1 MSQIISLELED
12 IQIKAFGCLYFWL
25 VKVRNLT
32 ILAFF
37 FSATLLYNV
46 SSDYFLLIQDFKT

>member
-1 MSQIISLELED
+1 MSELSVSQIISLELQD
-12 IQIKAFGCLYFWL
+12 IQLKAFGCLYFWL

-37 FSATLLYNV
+37 FCHSCTMLVLIV
-46 SSDYFLLIQDFKT
+46 SC

>member
-1 MSQIISLELED
+1 MSELSVSQIISLELED

-37 FSATLLYNV
+37 FLPLSCTMLV
-46 SSDYFLLIQDFKT
+46 LIISC